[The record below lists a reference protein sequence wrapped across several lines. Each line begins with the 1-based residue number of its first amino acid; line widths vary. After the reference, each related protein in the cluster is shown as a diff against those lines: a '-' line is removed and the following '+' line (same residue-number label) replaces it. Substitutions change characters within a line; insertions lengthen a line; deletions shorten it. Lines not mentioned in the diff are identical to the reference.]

1 MTLMTLSEHS
11 VTFRTLS
18 DRTLKG
24 SDLTSRFKHDRR
36 QPPPPTTPPAIPPS
50 QPSPSNSRYTRE
62 DIWHLVTFMTLSETR
77 DDIGHLVTFM
87 TLSESRE
94 DIGYLVTFMT
104 LSESRADIG
113 HLVTFMTL
121 SERTFGD
128 LDDLV
133 GACRSIQ

>member
-1 MTLMTLSEHS
+1 M
-11 VTFRTLS
+11 
-18 DRTLKG
+18 
-24 SDLTSRFKHDRR
+24 
-36 QPPPPTTPPAIPPS
+36 
-50 QPSPSNSRYTRE
+50 
-62 DIWHLVTFMTLSETR
+62 TFMALSETR

-104 LSESRADIG
+104 LSE
-113 HLVTFMTL
+113 
-121 SERTFGD
+121 RTFGD